1 MENCC
6 MRYAKIDSA
15 FFVRNRSRLMEILEP
30 DAVTVVNAN
39 DVMPTSADGTL
50 PFVQNPDLFY
60 LTGVD
65 QEETILILCP
75 RATDPRHREVLFLRK
90 TDDKIALWEG
100 RRLTR
105 DDGRRI
111 SGIETIYWTGEFEN
125 IFRQLVV
132 ESGTICLNS
141 NEHLRATSPVQTR
154 DMRFADWCRQRF
166 PLHRYE
172 RLAPLMQHLR
182 VVKAPEEIEMIREAC
197 RITRDTFKRLLGF
210 IRPGVWEYEIEA
222 EMLHEFV
229 RNRSRGPAF
238 SSIVASG
245 PNGCVLHHVRNDR
258 QCRDGELV
266 LMDFGAEY
274 GNYAADLTR
283 TIPVG
288 GRFSPR
294 QRQVY
299 EAVLRVQKGAMAM
312 LVPGTVL
319 ADYQKAVGRLMEKEL
334 ISLGLLDAGAVREQD
349 SDAPLYKKYFPHGT
363 SHHLGLDVHD
373 VGDLCRP
380 LEAGMVLSCEPGIY
394 IPEEAIGVRIETDV
408 LVTEQGPVDLMADVP
423 AAPDHIESLMNG

>member
-1 MENCC
+1 

-30 DAVTVVNAN
+30 DAVAVVNAN

-75 RATDPRHREVLFLRK
+75 RARDPRHREVLFLRK

-100 RRLTR
+100 KRLTR
-105 DDGRRI
+105 EDGRRV
-111 SGIETIYWTGEFEN
+111 SGIQTVYWTGEFEN

-132 ESGTICLNS
+132 ESGAICLNS
-141 NEHLRATSPVQTR
+141 NEHLRAASPVQTR
-154 DMRFADWCRQRF
+154 DMRFVNWCRERF

-210 IRPGVWEYEIEA
+210 IRPGAWEYEIEA

-283 TIPVG
+283 TVPVG

-312 LVPGTVL
+312 LAPGTVL

-334 ISLGLLDAGAVREQD
+334 ISLGLLDARAVEAQD

-373 VGDLCRP
+373 VGDLHRP

-408 LVTEQGPVDLMADVP
+408 LVTGQGPMDLMADVP
-423 AAPDHIESLMNG
+423 VAPGHIESLMNG